1 MKMRKKVYRAR
12 VALVFILIILI
23 TLPVF
28 SNAAPPVC
36 GDGSCH
42 PSESCSSCSADCGA
56 CPPSGGGGG
65 GTTTTTTTTTGGGGV
80 TSVTVS
86 IETPE
91 DGETIKRGV
100 LTIVVKGYRGTNPE
114 TDMIVTATSDLFG
127 EISLVNNFEQRG
139 SGVYG
144 TNVTINKDVKKGNYV
159 ILVHGRRE
167 SAVDEHQILVN
178 LNPTITV
185 DASVKN
191 SYLKGDRIFFEGN
204 TKFFDGNTTKNASLE
219 IALFAPGDYFFNLS
233 TASDDNGKFAV
244 SYPISF
250 AEPDGTWD
258 IRITARDKDGNEG
271 STILKTKVSTPE
283 GTVFY
288 TVNIL
293 SPFKDAE
300 FKRGSVV
307 PITVE
312 VKDEGRLL
320 EGATV
325 EFKDQHGE
333 FLSLKEISPGIYS
346 AEYKLHLHSHGD
358 TWQMPTQALKTVD
371 GITKAGGNRISI
383 RIIPATLNLVLLQ
396 PTNFDFFAGQQ
407 ITLQAQLQ
415 YSDGT
420 PAERSTIKAL
430 LNNQSIALSEVEP
443 GIYEAKYL
451 VTPTETAAAGQEA
464 FFSRKTETA
473 TMELSAEDVYGNI
486 VTTPVAAV
494 TIKQISRPELLVRR
508 FYYDVVARYWYL
520 FVSGFFFLL
529 FVTYPLWHPYYLKV
543 RLRKLTEAEKR
554 IIEVQKDIQR
564 KYFKHHSITREDYD
578 KLMLKYRERAS
589 DLKENRLVLSTKLG
603 RNEK

>member
-23 TLPVF
+23 KLLVL
-28 SNAAPPVC
+28 SNGAPPVC

-233 TASDDNGKFAV
+233 TAYDDNGKFAV

-271 STILKTKVSTPE
+271 STILKTKVSTPK
-283 GTVFY
+283 GVVFY
-288 TVNIL
+288 TVKFL

-300 FKRGSVV
+300 FKRGSAV

-312 VKDEGRLL
+312 VKDEDRLL
-320 EGATV
+320 EKATV

-333 FLSLKEISPGIYS
+333 FLPLKEVSPGVYS
-346 AEYKLHLHSHGD
+346 AENILHLHPHEAV
-358 TWQMPTQALKTVD
+358 WQIPVQALKTVD
-371 GITKAGGNRISI
+371 GVTKAGGNRISVKLL
-383 RIIPATLNLVLLQ
+383 PATLNLVLLQ
-396 PTNFDFFAGQQ
+396 PTAFDFFAGQQ
-407 ITLQAQLQ
+407 VTLQAKAT
-415 YSDGT
+415 YSDDS
-420 PAERSTIKAL
+420 AVEKA
-430 LNNQSIALSEVEP
+430 
-443 GIYEAKYL
+443 
-451 VTPTETAAAGQEA
+451 
-464 FFSRKTETA
+464 
-473 TMELSAEDVYGNI
+473 
-486 VTTPVAAV
+486 
-494 TIKQISRPELLVRR
+494 
-508 FYYDVVARYWYL
+508 
-520 FVSGFFFLL
+520 
-529 FVTYPLWHPYYLKV
+529 KV
-543 RLRKLTEAEKR
+543 LE
-554 IIEVQKDIQR
+554 I
-564 KYFKHHSITREDYD
+564 
-578 KLMLKYRERAS
+578 
-589 DLKENRLVLSTKLG
+589 
-603 RNEK
+603 